1 MKRLLIGVS
10 ILMMMPF
17 IGCEDKDSD
26 KVNSIVIN
34 EVTTDNV
41 NDGPYYYHF
50 ENGKVDSSSWHLS
63 YRNLDAGGGM
73 YMPSF
78 SLNSNVM
85 VGIFNS
91 ITFDQIET
99 SPDAE
104 IFSPSSGRLSYGG
117 ANAVLNYDMVAHKIS
132 VSDDNYVIYSTITNK
147 VYKLHFDEYS
157 SGVVMFRYAELDAK

>member
-85 VGIFNS
+85 VGIFNA

>member
-50 ENGKVDSSSWHLS
+50 ENGKVDSSSWHIS

-104 IFSPSSGRLSYGG
+104 IFYPSSGRLSYGG

>member
-104 IFSPSSGRLSYGG
+104 IFSQSSGRLSYGG

-147 VYKLHFDEYS
+147 VYKLHFDDYS

>member
-26 KVNSIVIN
+26 IVNSIVIN